1 MTEQLTLSLLFETL
15 NVILKSLEPWK
26 VSMYRGN
33 LKINLM
39 EKRKCQGMRALSV
52 RTFRDERN
60 VQCLHCIH
68 SYHCTFAEHVKR
80 DVSAWD

>member
-1 MTEQLTLSLLFETL
+1 MSYSLCGCKELDMTEQLTLSLLFETL

-52 RTFRDERN
+52 RTF
-60 VQCLHCIH
+60 
-68 SYHCTFAEHVKR
+68 
-80 DVSAWD
+80 